1 MSSLMIKGP
10 AGYDPVLGEMRT
22 NNSDGGGGGGSAY
35 GAYVYG
41 VDRDAPDT
49 DVATDSHR
57 VILNTALDY
66 AGADPA
72 ARYARLDDSQTFA
85 ALPAHDWRRC
95 IVSDLKNQTIYAY
108 LNAGDSRKKA
118 DGTALTEAE
127 LRGDAGDFLVH
138 QPKCYWRE
146 DTYMVNGVK
155 RYVYLCSVDKF
166 LNSFGAPWFY
176 SGPGGD
182 QFEDQFPA
190 AFPSVVCN
198 ADGSLKEQTYANVP
212 ASLGGTDVLRSIP
225 GGRPA
230 VSINRTN
237 FRNGHA
243 RAGGLTAAFIE
254 ANPEYDGTV
263 TSVDDFY
270 FQYLIRMM
278 MIEFNAL
285 DVKTAL
291 SAGFAYLKAYRY
303 DAQRL
308 TGRTLSLG
316 NASGEIKPDDVDENG
331 LDYDLSHC
339 SAYITASNQY
349 DRYPDGDADGVY
361 AWKYGATVR
370 YTASETPVANTD
382 YCYTDTALTAG
393 AVKITAFAAA
403 GTQWNNDA
411 ISHPNLQVVACSYRG
426 IENPY
431 AALWCNAD
439 GIQKYQDDTEADIT
453 SDGVVFERYIDGD
466 YINGSFHSY
475 AWINGET
482 VIYTTVPH
490 PAVNAKTYSDKEC
503 TTDRSKNVTAW
514 DEDYS
519 QSGYWTTNDSRL
531 YYRMDTDMG
540 YGSINGKMPDTGY
553 TGNQVIWV
561 HHPWPKAGG
570 YAVSFDPETFF
581 PTKLGGSANKGLC
594 AYFYN
599 DTAAGAR
606 LVLRGGVLPFGA
618 YVSPAFVYVSDGLT
632 YADTR
637 YGSRLAAHRKMKTE

>member
-1 MSSLMIKGP
+1 MAMISGP
-10 AGYDPVLGEMRT
+10 VGYDPALGKMRT
-22 NNSDGGGGGGSAY
+22 KDTGGGGTVS

-41 VDRDAPDT
+41 VDRDAPET

-66 AGADPA
+66 AGANPA
-72 ARYARLDDSQTFA
+72 ARYARLDDGDTFA
-85 ALPAHDWRRC
+85 SLPAHNLRRC
-95 IVSDLKNQTIYAY
+95 IVSDLKNQTVYAY
-108 LNAGDSRKKA
+108 LNAGDSTKKA
-118 DGTALTEAE
+118 DGTALSAAE

-138 QPKCYWRE
+138 IPKCYWRE
-146 DTYMVNGVK
+146 DTYMLDGVK

-166 LNSFGAPWFY
+166 LNAHGAPWFY

-182 QFEDQFPA
+182 QFADQFIG

-198 ADGSLKEQTYANVP
+198 ADGSLKEQTYANIPV
-212 ASLGGTDVLRSIP
+212 SLGSTDVLRSIP

-230 VSINRTN
+230 ASINRTN

-243 RAGGLTAAFIE
+243 RAGGLTSAYITE
-254 ANPEYDGTV
+254 HPEYDGTV
-263 TSVDDFY
+263 TTVDDFC

-278 MIEFNAL
+278 MIEFNTL
-285 DVKTAL
+285 DIKTAL

-316 NASGEIKPDDVDENG
+316 NASGEITPDDVDSDSP
-331 LDYDLSHC
+331 DYDLSHC
-339 SAYITASNQY
+339 PAYITASSQY
-349 DRYPDGDADGVY
+349 DRDPDDDADGVY
-361 AWKYGATVR
+361 AWKYGATIK
-370 YTASETPVANTD
+370 YTASETPTPNTD
-382 YCYTDTALTAG
+382 YCYSDTALTAG
-393 AVKITAFAAA
+393 GVKITAYTAA

-411 ISHPNLQVVACSYRG
+411 ISHPELKAVACSWRG

-431 AALWCNAD
+431 AAIWCNVD
-439 GIQKYQDDTEADIT
+439 GIQKHQDDTEADIT
-453 SDGVVFERYIDGD
+453 SDGTLFDRYIDGD

-503 TTDRSKNVTAW
+503 ETDRSKPVTAF

-531 YYRMDTDMG
+531 YFKMDSSLG
-540 YGSINGKMPDTGY
+540 YGSEQGKMPATGY

-561 HHPWPKAGG
+561 HHPWPKASG
-570 YAVSFDPETFF
+570 YAISYDPETFF
-581 PTKLGGSANKGLC
+581 PTKLGGSAHKGLC

-606 LVLRGGVLPFGA
+606 LAIRGGHLSYGA
-618 YVSPAFVYVSDGLT
+618 RVSPAFVHASNGLPDANA
-632 YADTR
+632 Y
-637 YGSRLAAHRKMKTE
+637 YGSRLAAHRKMETDNSAS